1 MSDWVPRDI
10 KRPQEDHRPDA
21 ELSYIVEQ
29 TPTNRHLLGYLCV
42 SFAALQ
48 ETHIASR
55 PVISVGDYTIYC
67 GDADEKKEETTI
79 VQTAAA
85 AQIPKLPVIPIPTFT
100 GKIWEFSNF
109 WTLFDANVHQQPLTR
124 LQKFNY
130 LVNALRGEARELIRR
145 YPIIDSNYD
154 QAVDLL
160 HSKYGNESAL
170 IGNLQLRLETAKAE
184 SGRIKAQR
192 RLLETITPIV
202 TQLQEQ
208 RVNLDGS
215 YFSQKTLAKFST
227 TLQRQALQEY
237 VSQNTQESD
246 WKMSR
251 TLSILDNLISTE
263 EKINEMVN
271 RNDRVGTTSTYQSE
285 KSMRIPS
292 QNVERSRG
300 IRMMCRRVSRR
311 LMSVVNCTARLL
323 IPS

>member
-1 MSDWVPRDI
+1 MSGHVTLRSHKGPLTRYCNILTRLLD
-10 KRPQEDHRPDA
+10 KQSSTQPDA
-21 ELSYIVEQ
+21 LNNF
-29 TPTNRHLLGYLCV
+29 TTALDD
-42 SFAALQ
+42 LQ
-48 ETHIASR
+48 EPLTEENDKQVTQYLDKAHVVLVRAQERIIHIEGQLLRS
-55 PVISVGDYTIYC
+55 
-67 GDADEKKEETTI
+67 
-79 VQTAAA
+79 
-85 AQIPKLPVIPIPTFT
+85 